1 MLAITFRDITLL
13 LDFTAP
19 AWLAWLSVQLPHA
32 VLMQTLAA
40 CLLHECAHLLAMR
53 LVHQKPQSLRVSA
66 AGLCLRMR
74 GDAVCPSRALCAVLL
89 AGPCMN
95 FLAAAVFY
103 AIGRF
108 GAAGANLSLG
118 LLNLLPFSG
127 TDGGALLAELLSKRL
142 LIRCPERI
150 APTLRAV
157 GICTALLLAAV
168 FLSAGVRSLSL
179 WGMLIYL
186 TLTDGVNGK

>member
-1 MLAITFRDITLL
+1 MLAITLRDITLL

-19 AWLAWLSVQLPHA
+19 AWLAWLSVRLPHG
-32 VLMQTLAA
+32 VFMQTLAA

-74 GDAVCPSRALCAVLL
+74 GAAVCPTKALCAVLL

-95 FLAAAVFY
+95 FLAAAAFY
-103 AIGRF
+103 AVGRE

-127 TDGGALLAELLSKRL
+127 TDGGALLAELLSQRL
-142 LIRCPERI
+142 MHSRPERI
-150 APTLRAV
+150 APTVRAV
-157 GICTALLLAAV
+157 SSCTALLLAAV
-168 FLSAGVRSLSL
+168 FLSAQVRSLSL
-179 WGMLIYL
+179 WGMLLYL
-186 TLTDGVNGK
+186 TVTNG